1 MLFEHESNLDHA
13 VSDLEADPR
22 TGKHFANSLTSKMEF
37 TVEAENSLV
46 ILLCLCLAVC
56 LAL

>member
-37 TVEAENSLV
+37 TVEAENSL
-46 ILLCLCLAVC
+46 CLCLAVC